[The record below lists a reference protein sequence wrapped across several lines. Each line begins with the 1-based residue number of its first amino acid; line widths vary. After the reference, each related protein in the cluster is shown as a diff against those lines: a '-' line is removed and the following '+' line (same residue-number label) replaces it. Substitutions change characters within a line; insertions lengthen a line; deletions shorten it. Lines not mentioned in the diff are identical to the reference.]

1 VIEIIPAIL
10 PKSFSELEQSLFL
23 VRGLAKV
30 VQIDICDG
38 LFVPSSTVPYT
49 DRARFDRILKQ
60 EEGMPSWEDFDF
72 EMDLMVNDSAK
83 AADEW
88 VRAGASRVLI
98 HIESPDDRVA
108 LEKLQPL
115 RDEHGVGI
123 DVGLGIS
130 LQTPI
135 GKLETLAPL
144 ASVIQ
149 CMGITHIGKQGE
161 PLDEQ
166 IYGRISEIARLYPEH
181 VISVDGGVTLENAPK
196 LASAGARRLVVGSHL
211 FSGNVEE
218 NYRNFKKA
226 VGSTQ

>member
-1 VIEIIPAIL
+1 VVEIIPAIL

-88 VRAGASRVLI
+88 VRAGASRILI
-98 HIESPDDRVA
+98 HIESPDDRAA

-115 RDEHGVGI
+115 RDEYGVSI
-123 DVGLGIS
+123 DIGLAIS
-130 LQTPI
+130 LDTPLER
-135 GKLETLAPL
+135 LETLA
-144 ASVIQ
+144 SFGSTIQ
-149 CMGITHIGKQGE
+149 SMGIAKVGYQGE
-161 PLDEQ
+161 ALDERVFD
-166 IYGRISEIARLYPEH
+166 RISELARLYPQH